1 MPISTLVRHGFKKHK
16 KQARLNFSRK
26 RFQRMNARSKD
37 LGRAGEESLGE
48 GWEVLG
54 GRCGHGSGLGDSAE
68 LE

>member
-1 MPISTLVRHGFKKHK
+1 
-16 KQARLNFSRK
+16 
-26 RFQRMNARSKD
+26 MNARSKD